1 MYPMCSKGWQPR
13 PVDRKRRARPLAQAA
28 PAALALQRARGKLAR
43 CCPSRLDALRVVKR
57 CRFDEDLTQVSWV
70 IYVMCHKM
78 VISRGFPMN
87 FPWISQL
94 WLVNETVHAFMPLA
108 LFVLPSG
115 KQPHNYRKSPFLMG
129 NSTISTGPFSIAFCM
144 FTRG

>member
-1 MYPMCSKGWQPR
+1 M
-13 PVDRKRRARPLAQAA
+13 
-28 PAALALQRARGKLAR
+28 
-43 CCPSRLDALRVVKR
+43 VKR